1 MAAVNKAVGGEPV
14 AKQPSPGLSAHRHK
28 RIEKTLSHTTE
39 ELEESQAPRESQVTQ
54 DPARAEDSRAKL
66 KAGQAALKKLLAP
79 VQPIIYC
86 AQFLALISSV
96 LAVAPYVALVALGS
110 ALFDG
115 DTDRIRTIAQWVI
128 TAFLGQ
134 LFLYFLAL
142 LITHLADVKLVGIN
156 RRRIVAARSQAPLS
170 WFGQTNSGRVRKA
183 VEDDTLTLHTLTAHA
198 PVEQV
203 AAIVTPLSLVA
214 YAFILDWRLGL
225 LAIATVPIY
234 LAIQAYSM
242 KDMGTKTAEMDNYLG
257 KVSATAVEFAEGIS
271 VVKAFGTVGKAHGR
285 YRDAAAR
292 FADFYYEWVKPLL
305 RVSALSESV
314 IAVPVLLL
322 INVGAG
328 SLLVAA
334 GTVTV
339 AEVIATT
346 LIALVIPGTIQTIGM
361 MMWSYQLAGNAALR
375 LDEVMNLTPVVEGTR
390 ELDPRNRDV
399 TVAFH
404 DVSFSYD
411 ANSPVLRN
419 FTAILRPG
427 TVTALIG
434 PSGSGKSTAATM
446 LARFQDPDSGHITID
461 GVDIRELSFASL
473 YRTVAFVLQDPHLVR
488 MSIRDNIRLN
498 RPDAS
503 DDEVWAAAD
512 AARIADDIRAL
523 PAGLDTVVGEG
534 TSLSGGQQQR
544 ISIARAIVA
553 DTPILILD
561 EATAATDP
569 DSEAEIQAA
578 LTRLV
583 AGKTVLVIAH
593 KPESIKG
600 ADQVIELEP
609 MSTGAASAGAQ
620 SSCAPTSGTSSSSA
634 PNPRAPKEST
644 NV

>member
-1 MAAVNKAVGGEPV
+1 MSETKARP
-14 AKQPSPGLSAHRHK
+14 
-28 RIEKTLSHTTE
+28 TTE
-39 ELEESQAPRESQVTQ
+39 VSSHEPDQNETAPG
-54 DPARAEDSRAKL
+54 DAARAKL
-66 KAGQAALKKLLAP
+66 KAGQSALKKLLAP
-79 VQPIIYC
+79 VQPTIYF

-115 DTDRIRTIAQWVI
+115 DTERVKTITQWLI
-128 TAFLGQ
+128 AAFLAQ

-156 RRRIVAARSQAPLS
+156 RRRIVTAISQAPLS
-170 WFGQTNSGRVRKA
+170 WFSQTNSGKVRKA

-198 PVEQV
+198 PVERV
-203 AAIVTPLSLVA
+203 AAIVTPLSLLA
-214 YAFILDWRLGL
+214 YAFIMDWRLGL
-225 LAIATVPIY
+225 LSIATVPIY

-305 RVSALSESV
+305 RVSAISESV

-322 INVGAG
+322 INVGGG
-328 SLLVAA
+328 SLLVASGA
-334 GTVTV
+334 VTV

-375 LDEVMNLTPVVEGTR
+375 LDEVMNIPPVMEGST
-390 ELDPRNRDV
+390 ELSADSGEV
-399 TVAFH
+399 TIEFH
-404 DVSFSYD
+404 DVSFAYD
-411 ANSPVLRN
+411 ANTPVLQN
-419 FTAILRPG
+419 FNAILQPG

-461 GVDIRELSFASL
+461 GVDIRELTFASL
-473 YRTVAFVLQDPHLVR
+473 YRTVAFVLQDPHLLR
-488 MSIRDNIRLN
+488 MSIRDNIRLA
-498 RPDAS
+498 RPDSS
-503 DDEVWAAAD
+503 DEQIWEAAE

-523 PAGLDTVVGEG
+523 PAGLDTIVGKD

-553 DTPILILD
+553 DTPVLILD

-569 DSEAEIQAA
+569 DCEGEIQTA

-600 ADQVIELEP
+600 ADQVIQLIP
-609 MSTGAASAGAQ
+609 A
-620 SSCAPTSGTSSSSA
+620 
-634 PNPRAPKEST
+634 KEST

>member
-1 MAAVNKAVGGEPV
+1 MSETKARPDTEVGPHGLDHDKGPHDNKAPDQNKTV
-14 AKQPSPGLSAHRHK
+14 AAD
-28 RIEKTLSHTTE
+28 
-39 ELEESQAPRESQVTQ
+39 A
-54 DPARAEDSRAKL
+54 ARAKL
-66 KAGQAALKKLLAP
+66 KAGQSTLKKLLAP
-79 VQPIIYC
+79 VQPTIYF
-86 AQFLALISSV
+86 AQFLAVISSV

-115 DTDRIRTIAQWVI
+115 NTERVKTITQWLIV
-128 TAFLGQ
+128 AFLGQ

-156 RRRIVAARSQAPLS
+156 RHKIVTAISQAPLS
-170 WFGQTNSGRVRKA
+170 WFSQTNSGKVRKA

-198 PVEQV
+198 PVERV
-203 AAIVTPLSLVA
+203 AAIATPLSLLA
-214 YAFILDWRLGL
+214 YAFMLDWRLGL
-225 LAIATVPIY
+225 LSIATVPVY
-234 LAIQAYSM
+234 LAIQANSM

-257 KVSATAVEFAEGIS
+257 KVSATAVEFAEGIT

-305 RVSALSESV
+305 RVSAISESV

-322 INVGAG
+322 INVGGG

-334 GTVTV
+334 GKVTV

-375 LDEVMNLTPVVEGTR
+375 LDEVMNTSPVVEGSK
-390 ELDPRNRDV
+390 ELDPENRDV
-399 TVAFH
+399 EVEFH
-404 DVSFSYD
+404 DVSFAYD
-411 ANSPVLRN
+411 SNTPVLHN
-419 FTAILRPG
+419 FNATLQPG

-434 PSGSGKSTAATM
+434 PSGSGKSTVATM
-446 LARFQDPDSGHITID
+446 LARFQDPDSGRITIA
-461 GVDIRELSFASL
+461 GVDIRELTFASL
-473 YRTVAFVLQDPHLVR
+473 YRTVAFVLQDPHLLR
-488 MSIRDNIRLN
+488 MSIRDNIRLAK
-498 RPDAS
+498 PDAS
-503 DDEVWAAAD
+503 DEEVWKAAE

-523 PAGLDTVVGEG
+523 PAGLDTIVGNY

-553 DTPILILD
+553 DSPILILD

-569 DSEAEIQAA
+569 DCEAEIQTA
-578 LTRLV
+578 LIKLV

-600 ADQVIELEP
+600 AEQVIQLDP
-609 MSTGAASAGAQ
+609 V
-620 SSCAPTSGTSSSSA
+620 
-634 PNPRAPKEST
+634 KEST

>member
-1 MAAVNKAVGGEPV
+1 M
-14 AKQPSPGLSAHRHK
+14 
-28 RIEKTLSHTTE
+28 EKTLSHSTE
-39 ELEESQAPRESQVTQ
+39 ELEESQAPRE
-54 DPARAEDSRAKL
+54 PARAADSRAKL

-86 AQFLALISSV
+86 AQFLALVSSV

-115 DTDRIRTIAQWVI
+115 DTERIRTIAQWVI

-156 RRRIVAARSQAPLS
+156 RRRIVAALSQAPLS

-203 AAIVTPLSLVA
+203 AAIVTPLSLVT

-328 SLLVAA
+328 SLLVAS

-339 AEVIATT
+339 AEAIATT

-399 TVAFH
+399 TAAFH

-419 FTAILRPG
+419 FTLTLEPG

-446 LARFQDPDSGHITID
+446 LARFQNPDSGHITID

-498 RPDAS
+498 RPNVS

-609 MSTGAASAGAQ
+609 VTSGAVSAGAH
-620 SSCAPTSGTSSSSA
+620 SSSAPTSGISSSSA